1 VLLLVKSKG
10 EIYRKSGLGKG
21 RYMSMKT
28 FYYKLGNQ
36 SLNISL
42 FFTMISIIILLILA
56 EHNQPLAACFL
67 LLSLSI
73 FYYMIHLYYFKKSV
87 RLNVKKGYND
97 GKSGLDVFLIEKASS
112 YTYFFQPNG
121 IANIKIQ
128 RKHTLKGLYLIYF
141 ENNRVMFMNI
151 RKENDRSITITF
163 NDGKVIVRIDPKGKE
178 NIIGEI
184 IFPQNRFK
192 IKRLPNRE
200 IVFYNKYRQ
209 LAVNKR
215 GWLPLDWISLFRLN
229 TPVVTFQEKLT
240 STERAAILL
249 ALVWIER

>member
-1 VLLLVKSKG
+1 
-10 EIYRKSGLGKG
+10 
-21 RYMSMKT
+21 MSIKM

-42 FFTMISIIILLILA
+42 FFTINSIIISIFLA
-56 EHNQPLAACFL
+56 EHNKPLASCFL

-87 RLNVKKGYND
+87 RLNIKNGYNY
-97 GKSGLDVFLIEKASS
+97 GKSGLDAFLIEKASS
-112 YTYFFQPNG
+112 YTYFFQPDG
-121 IANIKIQ
+121 TANIKIQ
-128 RKHTLKGLYLIYF
+128 LKHTLKGPYLIFF
-141 ENNRVMFMNI
+141 ENNRVMFMKI
-151 RKENDRSITITF
+151 RKENDRSITFTF
-163 NDGKVIVRIDPKGKE
+163 NDGKVIGHIDPKGKK

-184 IFPQNRFK
+184 IFPQNIFK

-209 LAVNKR
+209 LAVSKK
-215 GWLPLDWISLFRLN
+215 GWLPLDWTSFYRLN

-240 STERAAILL
+240 STEKAAILL
-249 ALVWIER
+249 ALVCIER